1 MNLIKKSIDN
11 NEYKEL
17 IKFILNLDS
26 YAILNSIKDKKSK
39 LIKSTRIIIQN
50 LENRNYFKFIYYQY
64 KKNFNILI
72 DKSLYSPTYQLNLI
86 IDFLKIIL
94 ITNRKHNIIFY
105 SKRNKLIFNDIMK
118 NSGEN
123 FNLKNRILL
132 KI

>member
-64 KKNFNILI
+64 KKKFQYFN
-72 DKSLYSPTYQLNLI
+72 
-86 IDFLKIIL
+86 
-94 ITNRKHNIIFY
+94 
-105 SKRNKLIFNDIMK
+105 
-118 NSGEN
+118 
-123 FNLKNRILL
+123 
-132 KI
+132 

>member
-118 NSGEN
+118 TNGEN